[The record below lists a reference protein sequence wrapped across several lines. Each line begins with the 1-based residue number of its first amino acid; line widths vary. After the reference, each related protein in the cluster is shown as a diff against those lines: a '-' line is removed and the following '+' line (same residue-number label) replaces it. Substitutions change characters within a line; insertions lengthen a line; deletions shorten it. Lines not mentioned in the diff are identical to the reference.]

1 MKKKKEI
8 SGSDIRKTG
17 YLKQTNK
24 QNSIPAYAIHK
35 N

>member
-17 YLKQTNK
+17 YPKKKK